1 MPIVL
6 IPSDD
11 MIKQAAYNSLDL
23 ELWKLLTD
31 DDHIVEFLAATKALR
46 TSLRD
51 QLAVYK
57 THTADGLGQDIDWYN
72 RIKGLERRIIALLDV
87 LRQKIKER
95 NRRVND
101 NLVSA
106 RYGHLCRA
114 IRAHRRATLAGSE
127 PTEQDRLLW
136 VALND
141 AWSMDFEHRLLGGDL
156 QTDAASLAG

>member
-1 MPIVL
+1 MPTVL
-6 IPSDD
+6 IPTDD

-31 DDHIVEFLAATKALR
+31 DDHIVEFLAATKVLR

-57 THTADGLGQDIDWYN
+57 RNTADGLGQNTDWYK
-72 RIKGLERRIIALLDV
+72 RIKVLEKRIIALHDV
-87 LRQKIKER
+87 LRHMIKER
-95 NRRVND
+95 NRRVDD

-114 IRAHRRATLAGSE
+114 IRAHRKATLAGSE
-127 PTEQDRLLW
+127 PTEQNQLLW
-136 VALND
+136 DAFD
-141 AWSMDFEHRLLGGDL
+141 EAWSMDFDDKSRDGAL
-156 QTDAASLAG
+156 QTDAA